1 MDNID
6 LMFTQIQDEIDSST
20 KLGRS
25 RLVDP
30 KVMHDMIEAVRAQM
44 PTVIERAKEI
54 VAKRN
59 EILESARAEA
69 ESLREQANQSIAQR
83 EAAFQER
90 LQDAT
95 QKHKEHAMNLR
106 AQGEQH
112 LADAQAEAERLLAG
126 HEITKNAKA
135 QAEQLLHNTRAQAEQ
150 EKADTRRRAE
160 KVIADAN
167 TYSNE
172 QIRRTQEWGQQYT
185 GSVSGVVQE
194 IVNEAEEILARS
206 LEDVR
211 ATQKRLQT
219 SMMKS
224 AVPPDFYPAD
234 LPLID

>member
-1 MDNID
+1 M
-6 LMFTQIQDEIDSST
+6 S
-20 KLGRS
+20 
-25 RLVDP
+25 
-30 KVMHDMIEAVRAQM
+30 
-44 PTVIERAKEI
+44 
-54 VAKRN
+54 
-59 EILESARAEA
+59 
-69 ESLREQANQSIAQR
+69 
-83 EAAFQER
+83 
-90 LQDAT
+90 
-95 QKHKEHAMNLR
+95 LR

-112 LADAQAEAERLLAG
+112 IADAKAEAERLLAG
-126 HEITKNAKA
+126 HEITQNAKV

-150 EKADTRRRAE
+150 EKADARARAD
-160 KVIADAN
+160 KTIADAN
-167 TYSNE
+167 AYSNE

>member
-30 KVMHDMIEAVRAQM
+30 KIMHDMIESVRAQL

-59 EILESARAEA
+59 EILENARAEA
-69 ESLREQANQSIAQR
+69 DALREQTHQSIAQR
-83 EAAFQER
+83 EATFQE
-90 LQDAT
+90 QIQEAT
-95 QKHKEHAMNLR
+95 QKHKEHAMSLR

-112 LADAQAEAERLLAG
+112 IADAKAEAERLLAG
-126 HEITKNAKA
+126 HEITQNAKV

-150 EKADTRRRAE
+150 EKADARARAD
-160 KVIADAN
+160 KTIADAN
-167 TYSNE
+167 AYSNE